1 MAFNLGGLATGLSA
15 AGGYEPQALQ
25 QWQAV
30 QARQKALADAQ
41 RQDTARRAFFAS
53 LTTPDMAALPQ
64 QGPPG
69 PTAQTPFASAGS
81 PPSPMPGAAPSA
93 APAAAGGQPAASPLS
108 PAPSGAA
115 VPAAASGANF
125 GLSFPDP
132 VARLR
137 QIAQALKRA
146 NPGAD
151 DLTLATALQ
160 QQIDMMKGLAPDDRA
175 ALMAETQVMRI
186 QAQSDQA
193 VQRANNQ
200 TEIAN
205 IRAQTAQ
212 EVADVRAAASRY
224 GADSR
229 SNTAGQNREAA
240 MERTVYTQN
249 AIDRRA
255 AQAAV
260 THVDAKAKA
269 AQYKKIMAA
278 RAQLKDAIS
287 TASGVA
293 TPAQQQQLAA
303 LDQQAIKFWSAN
315 NWLPRPSELDR
326 MGADQA
332 QAGGAATPSS
342 GAPAPVPN
350 IEPSAPKPTAT
361 DAKGNKVEWNG
372 QNWVPMK
379 SSGGQGAS
387 PFRPSLPQPGIL
399 PGTLHLN
406 PTLAPQVPQGSP
418 RPFAPGEWVQ
428 NPGGSWSSEI
438 STTVQMPDGKW
449 SVVPTLWLIGGRPIR
464 VSEDQAVQYAIQ
476 SKLPFREFGSE
487 KVADRFAVN
496 RESAWQNIQPQDAS
510 KIEPLWSR

>member
-41 RQDTARRAFFAS
+41 RQDAARRAFFAS

-69 PTAQTPFASAGS
+69 PTAPAPFASAGS
-81 PPSPMPGAAPSA
+81 PPSPMLGGTPSA
-93 APAAAGGQPAASPLS
+93 VAPPAAGQPAAPPMSPPQRGAPP
-108 PAPSGAA
+108 PASAPG
-115 VPAAASGANF
+115 GGF
-125 GLSFPDP
+125 GLNFPGP

-137 QIAQALKRA
+137 QIAQGLKRA

-160 QQIDMMKGLAPDDRA
+160 QQIDTMKGLAPDDRA

-186 QAQSDQA
+186 QAQSEQQ
-193 VQRANNQ
+193 VQRAQNQ

-212 EVADVRAAASRY
+212 EIADIRAAASKY

-240 MERTVYTQN
+240 MERTVYIQN

-255 AQAAV
+255 AQAAS

-278 RAQLKDAIS
+278 RAALKDTIAITS
-287 TASGVA
+287 GGIAS
-293 TPAQQQQLAA
+293 PAQKQQLAA
-303 LDQQAIKFWSAN
+303 LDQQAIQFWSAN

-332 QAGGAATPSS
+332 QAGGAAPAGSGG
-342 GAPAPVPN
+342 GAPAP
-350 IEPSAPKPTAT
+350 A
-361 DAKGNKVEWNG
+361 
-372 QNWVPMK
+372 
-379 SSGGQGAS
+379 AS
-387 PFRPSLPQPGIL
+387 PTTGGAPQPG
-399 PGTLHLN
+399 T
-406 PTLAPQVPQGSP
+406 VDQGYK
-418 RPFAPGEWVQ
+418 FK
-428 NPGGSWSSEI
+428 GGDPSDPNNW
-438 STTVQMPDGKW
+438 
-449 SVVPTLWLIGGRPIR
+449 
-464 VSEDQAVQYAIQ
+464 
-476 SKLPFREFGSE
+476 E
-487 KVADRFAVN
+487 K
-496 RESAWQNIQPQDAS
+496 Q
-510 KIEPLWSR
+510 